1 MKRSIIRWPGLAVFA
16 GFVLLLVAISWLFLD
31 TIIKVTLEHTM
42 GRLNGAEVNIER
54 VEHRWV
60 PLSLTVAGVQVTD
73 PNAPQNNRVQ
83 IGEAS
88 ADISPT
94 ELVLGRTLI
103 EQLTMTGIRVN
114 QPRESEGEVYV
125 LPDKEDMQGWANQ
138 SWDKLTMSLPS
149 VDEIVSQVD
158 LRTEKVIEEAKT
170 AYEQQ
175 EQEVKAAQEALP
187 SEEKIKEY
195 EQKIKQITEGKVEGL
210 GDIAARKKAL
220 DELKESI
227 RADKEAVSNFRD
239 EVKQAK
245 DVVQQQISELKNA
258 PGNDIDRIKSFF
270 SIDGSG
276 LQNVTGLLLGDK
288 AREWSKYVL
297 LAYEQL
303 GPMLARS
310 DNSAT
315 VEPVRGEG
323 QRISFADDN
332 APPEFLIK
340 KARTEFMVGGTVID
354 VDWQNITHQH
364 NLLGQPT
371 TYQARADNS
380 DLWSAFNLNGEMSL
394 TDLGIDARQQWQLKG
409 AQLQNLGLS
418 DSSELSARVLSSLLD
433 SDGTVLVR
441 ENKLDGKAMVRMLNL
456 DLEAEGSSKLTS
468 AIAGALKQL
477 QRLDITTNIGGDIQ
491 SPSLSFESDLDNQL
505 GDLLTQ
511 SAMGEADEKLAEIKA
526 DLTAKVSDQ
535 LGGQQ
540 GLLENLT
547 QWDNESGDKSE
558 QLEELLKAKIE
569 DSLKDKLKGR
579 IFGDS

>member
-31 TIIKVTLEHTM
+31 AIIKVTLEHTL

-54 VEHRWV
+54 VEHSWV
-60 PLSLTVAGVQVTD
+60 PLSLTLAGIQVTD
-73 PNAPQNNRVQ
+73 PNAPKNNRVQ
-83 IGEAS
+83 VGEAS

-94 ELVLGRTLI
+94 EIVLGRTLI
-103 EQLTMTGIRVN
+103 EQLTMTGVRVN
-114 QPRESEGEVYV
+114 QPRESEGDVYV
-125 LPDKEDMQGWANQ
+125 MPDQEDVQNWASQ
-138 SWDKLTMSLPS
+138 SWDKLTTSLPS
-149 VDEIVSQVD
+149 VDDIVSQVD
-158 LRTEKVIEEAKT
+158 LRTETVIDEAKA

-175 EQEVKAAQEALP
+175 EQEVKAAREALP
-187 SEEKIKEY
+187 SKDKIKEY
-195 EQKIKQITEGKVEGL
+195 EEKIKQITEGKVEGL
-210 GDIAARKKAL
+210 ADIAARKEAL
-220 DELKESI
+220 DELKDSI

-245 DVVQQQISELKNA
+245 EVVQQQIADLKNA

-270 SIDGSG
+270 SLDGSG
-276 LQNVTGLLLGDK
+276 LENVTGLLLGEK

-380 DLWSAFNLNGEMSL
+380 DLWNAFNLNGELSL
-394 TDLGIDARQQWQLKG
+394 TDLGIDAKQQWQLKG
-409 AQLQNLGLS
+409 AKLNNLKLS
-418 DSSELSARVLSSLLD
+418 NSSELSANILSSMMD

-468 AIAGALKQL
+468 AVAGALKQL

-491 SPSLSFESDLDNQL
+491 RPSLSFESDLDDQL
-505 GDLLTQ
+505 GDALAQ

-526 DLTAKVSDQ
+526 DLTAKVSEQ

-540 GLLENLT
+540 GLLESLT
-547 QWDNESGDKSE
+547 QWDNESGEQSK
-558 QLEELLKAKIE
+558 QLEELLKAKVG
-569 DSLKDKLKGR
+569 DSLKDKLKSRLG
-579 IFGDS
+579 GS

>member
-31 TIIKVTLEHTM
+31 AIIKVTLEHTL

-54 VEHRWV
+54 VEHSWV
-60 PLSLTVAGVQVTD
+60 PLSLTLAGIQVTD
-73 PNAPQNNRVQ
+73 PNEPKNNRVQ
-83 IGEAS
+83 VGEAS

-94 ELVLGRTLI
+94 EIVLGRTLI
-103 EQLTMTGIRVN
+103 EQLTMTGVRVN
-114 QPRESEGEVYV
+114 QPRESEGDVYV
-125 LPDKEDMQGWANQ
+125 MPDQEDVQNWAGQ
-138 SWDKLTMSLPS
+138 SWDKLTTSLPS
-149 VDEIVSQVD
+149 VDDIVSQVD
-158 LRTEKVIEEAKT
+158 LRTETVIDEAKA
-170 AYEQQ
+170 AYEKQ
-175 EQEVKAAQEALP
+175 EQQVKAAREALP
-187 SEEKIKEY
+187 SKDKVKEY
-195 EQKIKQITEGKVEGL
+195 EEKIKQITEGKVEGL
-210 GDIAARKKAL
+210 GDIAARKEAL
-220 DELKESI
+220 DELKDSI
-227 RADKEAVSNFRD
+227 RTDKEAVSNFRD

-245 DVVQQQISELKNA
+245 EVVQQQIAELKNA

-270 SIDGSG
+270 SMDGSG
-276 LQNVTGLLLGDK
+276 LENVTGLLLGEK

-380 DLWSAFNLNGEMSL
+380 DLWNAFNLNGELSL
-394 TDLGIDARQQWQLKG
+394 TDLGIDAKQQWQLKG
-409 AQLQNLGLS
+409 AKLNNLGLS
-418 DSSELSARVLSSLLD
+418 NSSELSANIISSMMD

-468 AIAGALKQL
+468 AVAGALKQL

-491 SPSLSFESDLDNQL
+491 RPSLSFESDLDDQL
-505 GDLLTQ
+505 GDALAQ

-526 DLTAKVSDQ
+526 DLTAKVSEQ

-547 QWDNESGDKSE
+547 QWDNESGE
-558 QLEELLKAKIE
+558 QSKELEELLKAKVG
-569 DSLKDKLKGR
+569 DSLKDKLKSRLG
-579 IFGDS
+579 GS

>member
-1 MKRSIIRWPGLAVFA
+1 MKRSIIRWPGLVVFA

-31 TIIKVTLEHTM
+31 AIIKVTLEHTL

-54 VEHRWV
+54 VEHSWV
-60 PLSLTVAGVQVTD
+60 PLSLTLAGIQVTD
-73 PNAPQNNRVQ
+73 PNAPKNNRVQ
-83 IGEAS
+83 VGEAS

-94 ELVLGRTLI
+94 EIVLGRTLI
-103 EQLTMTGIRVN
+103 EQLTMTGVRVN
-114 QPRESEGEVYV
+114 QPRESEGDVYV
-125 LPDKEDMQGWANQ
+125 MPDQEDVQNWASQ
-138 SWDKLTMSLPS
+138 SWDKLTTSLPS
-149 VDEIVSQVD
+149 VDDIVSQVD
-158 LRTEKVIEEAKT
+158 LRTETVIDEAKA

-175 EQEVKAAQEALP
+175 EQEVKAAREALP
-187 SEEKIKEY
+187 SKDKLKEY
-195 EQKIKQITEGKVEGL
+195 EEKIKQITEGKVKGL
-210 GDIAARKKAL
+210 SDIAARKKAL
-220 DELKESI
+220 DELKDSI
-227 RADKEAVSNFRD
+227 RTDKEAVSNFRD

-245 DVVQQQISELKNA
+245 EVVQQQIADLKNA

-270 SIDGSG
+270 SLDGSG
-276 LQNVTGLLLGDK
+276 LENVTGLLLGEK

-340 KARTEFMVGGTVID
+340 KARTEFMVGDTIID

-380 DLWSAFNLNGEMSL
+380 DLWNAFNLNGELSL
-394 TDLGIDARQQWQLKG
+394 TDRGIDAKQQWQLKG
-409 AQLQNLGLS
+409 AKLNNLGLS
-418 DSSELSARVLSSLLD
+418 NSSELSANILSSMMD

-468 AIAGALKQL
+468 AVAGALKQL
-477 QRLDITTNIGGDIQ
+477 ERLDITTNIGGDIQ
-491 SPSLSFESDLDNQL
+491 RPSLSFESDLDDQL
-505 GDLLTQ
+505 GDALAQ

-526 DLTAKVSDQ
+526 DLTAKVSEQ

-547 QWDNESGDKSE
+547 QWDNESGEQSK
-558 QLEELLKAKIE
+558 QLEELLKAKVG
-569 DSLKDKLKGR
+569 DSLKDKLKSRLG
-579 IFGDS
+579 GS

>member
-31 TIIKVTLEHTM
+31 AIIKVTLEHTL

-54 VEHRWV
+54 VEHTWM
-60 PLSLTVAGVQVTD
+60 PLSLTMAGIQVTD
-73 PNAPQNNRVQ
+73 PNEPKNNRVQ
-83 IGEAS
+83 VGEAS

-94 ELVLGRTLI
+94 EIVLGRTLI
-103 EQLTMTGIRVN
+103 EQLTMTGVRVN
-114 QPRESEGEVYV
+114 QPRESEGDVYV
-125 LPDKEDMQGWANQ
+125 MPDKEDVQNWANQ
-138 SWDKLTMSLPS
+138 SWDKLTTALPS

-158 LRTEKVIEEAKT
+158 LRTETVIGEAKA

-175 EQEVKAAQEALP
+175 EQEVKAAREALP
-187 SEEKIKEY
+187 SKDKIKEY
-195 EQKIKQITEGKVEGL
+195 EEKIKQITEGKVEGL

-220 DELKESI
+220 DELKDSI
-227 RADKEAVSNFRD
+227 RTDKEAVSNFRD

-245 DVVQQQISELKNA
+245 EVVQQQIAELKNA

-270 SIDGSG
+270 SLDGSG
-276 LQNVTGLLLGDK
+276 LENVTGLLLGEK

-380 DLWSAFNLNGEMSL
+380 DLWNAFNLNGELSL
-394 TDLGIDARQQWQLKG
+394 TDLGIDAKQQWQLKG
-409 AQLQNLGLS
+409 AKLNNLALS
-418 DSSELSARVLSSLLD
+418 NSSELSANILSSMMD

-468 AIAGALKQL
+468 AVAGALKQL

-491 SPSLSFESDLDNQL
+491 RPSLSFESDLDDQL
-505 GDLLTQ
+505 GDALAQ

-526 DLTAKVSDQ
+526 DLTKKVSEQ

-547 QWDNESGDKSE
+547 QWDNESGERSK
-558 QLEELLKAKIE
+558 QLEELLKAKVG

-579 IFGDS
+579 LFGGS

>member
-31 TIIKVTLEHTM
+31 AIIKVTLEHTL

-54 VEHRWV
+54 VEHSWV
-60 PLSLTVAGVQVTD
+60 PLSLTLAGIQVTD
-73 PNAPQNNRVQ
+73 PNEPKNNRVQ
-83 IGEAS
+83 VGEAS

-94 ELVLGRTLI
+94 EIVLGRTLI
-103 EQLTMTGIRVN
+103 EQLTMTGVRVN
-114 QPRESEGEVYV
+114 QPRESEGDVYV
-125 LPDKEDMQGWANQ
+125 MPDQEDVQNWASQ
-138 SWDKLTMSLPS
+138 SWDKLTTSLPS
-149 VDEIVSQVD
+149 VDDIVSQVD
-158 LRTEKVIEEAKT
+158 LRTETVIDEAKA

-175 EQEVKAAQEALP
+175 EQEVKAAREALP
-187 SEEKIKEY
+187 SKDKIKEY
-195 EQKIKQITEGKVEGL
+195 EEKIKQITEGKVEGL

-220 DELKESI
+220 DELKDSI
-227 RADKEAVSNFRD
+227 RTDKEAVSNFRD

-245 DVVQQQISELKNA
+245 EVVQQQIADLKNA

-270 SIDGSG
+270 SMDGSG
-276 LQNVTGLLLGDK
+276 LENVTGLLLGEK

-380 DLWSAFNLNGEMSL
+380 DLWNAFNLNGELSL
-394 TDLGIDARQQWQLKG
+394 TDLGIDAKQQWQLKG
-409 AQLQNLGLS
+409 AKLNNLGLS
-418 DSSELSARVLSSLLD
+418 NSSELSANILSSMMD
-433 SDGTVLVR
+433 SDGTVLV
-441 ENKLDGKAMVRMLNL
+441 
-456 DLEAEGSSKLTS
+456 
-468 AIAGALKQL
+468 
-477 QRLDITTNIGGDIQ
+477 
-491 SPSLSFESDLDNQL
+491 
-505 GDLLTQ
+505 
-511 SAMGEADEKLAEIKA
+511 
-526 DLTAKVSDQ
+526 
-535 LGGQQ
+535 
-540 GLLENLT
+540 
-547 QWDNESGDKSE
+547 
-558 QLEELLKAKIE
+558 
-569 DSLKDKLKGR
+569 
-579 IFGDS
+579 

>member
-31 TIIKVTLEHTM
+31 AIIKVTLEHTL

-54 VEHRWV
+54 VEHSWV
-60 PLSLTVAGVQVTD
+60 PLSLTLAGIQVTD
-73 PNAPQNNRVQ
+73 PNAPKNNRVQ
-83 IGEAS
+83 VGEAS

-94 ELVLGRTLI
+94 EIVLGRTLI
-103 EQLTMTGIRVN
+103 EQLTMTGVRVN
-114 QPRESEGEVYV
+114 QPRESEGDVYV
-125 LPDKEDMQGWANQ
+125 MPDQEDVQNWASQ
-138 SWDKLTMSLPS
+138 SWDKLTTSLPS
-149 VDEIVSQVD
+149 VDDIVSQVD
-158 LRTEKVIEEAKT
+158 LRTETVIDEAKA

-175 EQEVKAAQEALP
+175 EQEVKAAREALP
-187 SEEKIKEY
+187 SKDKLKEY
-195 EQKIKQITEGKVEGL
+195 EEKIKQITEGKVKGL
-210 GDIAARKKAL
+210 SDIAARKKAL
-220 DELKESI
+220 DELKDSI
-227 RADKEAVSNFRD
+227 RTDKEAVSNFRD

-245 DVVQQQISELKNA
+245 EVVQQQITDLKNA

-270 SIDGSG
+270 SLDGSG
-276 LQNVTGLLLGDK
+276 LENVTGLLLGEK

-380 DLWSAFNLNGEMSL
+380 DLWNAFNLNGELSL
-394 TDLGIDARQQWQLKG
+394 TDLGIDAKQQWQLKG
-409 AQLQNLGLS
+409 AKLNNLGLS
-418 DSSELSARVLSSLLD
+418 NSSELSANILSSMMD

-468 AIAGALKQL
+468 AVAGALKQL
-477 QRLDITTNIGGDIQ
+477 ERLDITTRIGGDIQ
-491 SPSLSFESDLDNQL
+491 RPSLNFESDLDDQL
-505 GDLLTQ
+505 GDALAQ

-526 DLTAKVSDQ
+526 DLTAKVSEQ

-547 QWDNESGDKSE
+547 QWDNESGEQSK
-558 QLEELLKAKIE
+558 QLEELLKAKVG
-569 DSLKDKLKGR
+569 DSLKDKLKSRLG
-579 IFGDS
+579 GS

>member
-31 TIIKVTLEHTM
+31 AIIKVTLEHTL

-54 VEHRWV
+54 VEHSWV
-60 PLSLTVAGVQVTD
+60 PLSLTLAGIQVTD
-73 PNAPQNNRVQ
+73 PNEPKNNRVQ
-83 IGEAS
+83 VGEAS

-94 ELVLGRTLI
+94 EIVLGRTLI
-103 EQLTMTGIRVN
+103 EQLTMTGVRVN
-114 QPRESEGEVYV
+114 QPRESEGDVYV
-125 LPDKEDMQGWANQ
+125 MPDQEDVQNWAGQ
-138 SWDKLTMSLPS
+138 SWDKLTTSLPS
-149 VDEIVSQVD
+149 VDDIVSQVD
-158 LRTEKVIEEAKT
+158 LRTETVIDEAKA
-170 AYEQQ
+170 AYEKQ
-175 EQEVKAAQEALP
+175 EQQVKAAREALP
-187 SEEKIKEY
+187 SKDKVKEY
-195 EQKIKQITEGKVEGL
+195 EEKIKQITEGKVEGL
-210 GDIAARKKAL
+210 GDIAARKEAL
-220 DELKESI
+220 DELKDSI
-227 RADKEAVSNFRD
+227 RTDKEAVSNFRD

-245 DVVQQQISELKNA
+245 EVVQQQIAELKNA

-270 SIDGSG
+270 SMDGSG
-276 LQNVTGLLLGDK
+276 LENVTGLLLGEK

-380 DLWSAFNLNGEMSL
+380 DLWNAFNLNGELSL
-394 TDLGIDARQQWQLKG
+394 TDLGIDAKQQWQLKG
-409 AQLQNLGLS
+409 AKLNNLGLS
-418 DSSELSARVLSSLLD
+418 NSSELSANIISSMMD

-468 AIAGALKQL
+468 AVAGALKQL

-491 SPSLSFESDLDNQL
+491 RPSLSFESDLDDQL
-505 GDLLTQ
+505 GDALAQ

-526 DLTAKVSDQ
+526 DLTAKVSEQ

-540 GLLENLT
+540 GLLENFT
-547 QWDNESGDKSE
+547 QWDNESGEQSK
-558 QLEELLKAKIE
+558 QLEELLKAKVG
-569 DSLKDKLKGR
+569 DSLKDKLKSRLG
-579 IFGDS
+579 GS

>member
-31 TIIKVTLEHTM
+31 AIIKVTLEHTL

-54 VEHRWV
+54 VEHSWV
-60 PLSLTVAGVQVTD
+60 PLSLTLAGIQVTD
-73 PNAPQNNRVQ
+73 PNEPKNNRVQ
-83 IGEAS
+83 VGEAS

-94 ELVLGRTLI
+94 EIVLGRTLI
-103 EQLTMTGIRVN
+103 EQLTMTGVRVN
-114 QPRESEGEVYV
+114 QPRESEGDVYV
-125 LPDKEDMQGWANQ
+125 MPDQEDVQNWAGQ
-138 SWDKLTMSLPS
+138 SWDKLTTSLPS
-149 VDEIVSQVD
+149 VDDIVSQVD
-158 LRTEKVIEEAKT
+158 LRTETVIDEAKA
-170 AYEQQ
+170 AYEKQ
-175 EQEVKAAQEALP
+175 EQQVKAAREALP
-187 SEEKIKEY
+187 SKDKVKEY
-195 EQKIKQITEGKVEGL
+195 EEKIKQITEGKVEGL
-210 GDIAARKKAL
+210 GDIAARKEAL
-220 DELKESI
+220 DELKDSI
-227 RADKEAVSNFRD
+227 RTDKEAVSNFRD

-245 DVVQQQISELKNA
+245 EVVQQQIAELKNA

-270 SIDGSG
+270 SMDGSG
-276 LQNVTGLLLGDK
+276 LENVTGLLLGEK

-380 DLWSAFNLNGEMSL
+380 DLWNAFNLNGELSL
-394 TDLGIDARQQWQLKG
+394 TDLGIDAKQQWQLKG
-409 AQLQNLGLS
+409 AKLNNLGLS
-418 DSSELSARVLSSLLD
+418 NSSELSANILSSMMD

-468 AIAGALKQL
+468 AVAGALKQL
-477 QRLDITTNIGGDIQ
+477 ERLDITTRIGGDIQ
-491 SPSLSFESDLDNQL
+491 RPSLNFESDLDDQL
-505 GDLLTQ
+505 GDALAQ

-526 DLTAKVSDQ
+526 DLTAKVSEQ

-547 QWDNESGDKSE
+547 QWDNESGEQSK
-558 QLEELLKAKIE
+558 QLEELLKAKVG
-569 DSLKDKLKGR
+569 DSLKDKLKSRLG
-579 IFGDS
+579 GS

>member
-31 TIIKVTLEHTM
+31 AIIKVTLEHTL

-54 VEHRWV
+54 VEHSWV
-60 PLSLTVAGVQVTD
+60 PLSLTLAGIQVTD
-73 PNAPQNNRVQ
+73 PNAPKNNRVQ
-83 IGEAS
+83 VGEAS

-94 ELVLGRTLI
+94 EIVLGRTLI
-103 EQLTMTGIRVN
+103 EQLTMTGVRVN
-114 QPRESEGEVYV
+114 QPRESEGDVYV
-125 LPDKEDMQGWANQ
+125 MPDQEDVQNWASQ
-138 SWDKLTMSLPS
+138 SWDKLTTSLPS
-149 VDEIVSQVD
+149 VDDIVSQVD
-158 LRTEKVIEEAKT
+158 LRTETVIDEAKA

-175 EQEVKAAQEALP
+175 EQEVKAAREALP
-187 SEEKIKEY
+187 SKDKIKEY
-195 EQKIKQITEGKVEGL
+195 EEKIKQITEGKVEGL
-210 GDIAARKKAL
+210 ADIAARKEAL
-220 DELKESI
+220 DELKDSI

-245 DVVQQQISELKNA
+245 EVVQQQIAELKNA

-270 SIDGSG
+270 SLDGSG
-276 LQNVTGLLLGDK
+276 LENVTGLLLGEK

-340 KARTEFMVGGTVID
+340 KARTEFMVSGTVID

-380 DLWSAFNLNGEMSL
+380 DLWNAFNLNGELSL
-394 TDLGIDARQQWQLKG
+394 TDRGIDAKQQWQLKG
-409 AQLQNLGLS
+409 AKLNNLGLS
-418 DSSELSARVLSSLLD
+418 NSSELSANILSSMMD

-468 AIAGALKQL
+468 AVAGALKQL
-477 QRLDITTNIGGDIQ
+477 ERLDITTNIGGDIQ
-491 SPSLSFESDLDNQL
+491 RPSLSFESDLDDQL
-505 GDLLTQ
+505 GDALAQ

-526 DLTAKVSDQ
+526 DLTAKVSEQ

-547 QWDNESGDKSE
+547 QWDNESGEQSK
-558 QLEELLKAKIE
+558 QLEELLKAKVG
-569 DSLKDKLKGR
+569 DSLKDKLKSRLG
-579 IFGDS
+579 GS

>member
-31 TIIKVTLEHTM
+31 AIIKVTLEHTL

-54 VEHRWV
+54 VEHSWV
-60 PLSLTVAGVQVTD
+60 PLSLTLAGIQVTD
-73 PNAPQNNRVQ
+73 PNEPKNNRVQ
-83 IGEAS
+83 VGEAS

-94 ELVLGRTLI
+94 EIVLGRTLI
-103 EQLTMTGIRVN
+103 EQLTMTGVRVN
-114 QPRESEGEVYV
+114 QPRESEGDVYV
-125 LPDKEDMQGWANQ
+125 MPDQEDVQNWASQ
-138 SWDKLTMSLPS
+138 SWDKLTTSLPS
-149 VDEIVSQVD
+149 VDDIVSQVD
-158 LRTEKVIEEAKT
+158 LRTETVIDEAKA

-175 EQEVKAAQEALP
+175 EQEVKAAREALP
-187 SEEKIKEY
+187 SKDKIKEY
-195 EQKIKQITEGKVEGL
+195 EEKIKQITEGKVEGL
-210 GDIAARKKAL
+210 GDIAARKRAL
-220 DELKESI
+220 DELKDSI
-227 RADKEAVSNFRD
+227 RTDKEAVSNFRD

-245 DVVQQQISELKNA
+245 EVVQQQIADLKNA

-270 SIDGSG
+270 SMDGSG
-276 LQNVTGLLLGDK
+276 LENVTGLLLGEK

-380 DLWSAFNLNGEMSL
+380 DLWNAFNLNGELSL
-394 TDLGIDARQQWQLKG
+394 TDLGIDAKQQWQLKG
-409 AQLQNLGLS
+409 AKLNNLGLS
-418 DSSELSARVLSSLLD
+418 NSSELSANILSSMMD

-468 AIAGALKQL
+468 AVAGALKQL

-491 SPSLSFESDLDNQL
+491 RPSLSFESDLDDQL
-505 GDLLTQ
+505 GDALAQ

-526 DLTAKVSDQ
+526 DLNAKVSEQ

-547 QWDNESGDKSE
+547 QWDNESGEQSK
-558 QLEELLKAKIE
+558 QLEELLKAKVG
-569 DSLKDKLKGR
+569 DSLKDKFKSRLG
-579 IFGDS
+579 GS

>member
-1 MKRSIIRWPGLAVFA
+1 
-16 GFVLLLVAISWLFLD
+16 
-31 TIIKVTLEHTM
+31 

-54 VEHRWV
+54 VEHSWV
-60 PLSLTVAGVQVTD
+60 PLSLTLAGIQVTD
-73 PNAPQNNRVQ
+73 PNAPKNNRVQ
-83 IGEAS
+83 VGEAS

-94 ELVLGRTLI
+94 EIVLGRTLI
-103 EQLTMTGIRVN
+103 EQLTMTGVRVN
-114 QPRESEGEVYV
+114 QPRESEGDVYV
-125 LPDKEDMQGWANQ
+125 MPDQEDVQNWASQ

-149 VDEIVSQVD
+149 VDDIVSQVD
-158 LRTEKVIEEAKT
+158 LRTETVIDEAKA

-175 EQEVKAAQEALP
+175 EQEVKAAREALP
-187 SEEKIKEY
+187 SKDKIKEY
-195 EQKIKQITEGKVEGL
+195 EEKIKQITEGKVEGL
-210 GDIAARKKAL
+210 ADIAARKEAL
-220 DELKESI
+220 DELKDSI
-227 RADKEAVSNFRD
+227 RADKKAVSNFRD

-245 DVVQQQISELKNA
+245 EVVQQQIADLKNA

-270 SIDGSG
+270 SLDGSG
-276 LQNVTGLLLGDK
+276 LENVTGLLLGEK

-380 DLWSAFNLNGEMSL
+380 DLWNAFNLNGELSL
-394 TDLGIDARQQWQLKG
+394 TDLGIDAKQQWQLKG
-409 AQLQNLGLS
+409 AKLNNLKLS
-418 DSSELSARVLSSLLD
+418 NSSELSANILSSMMD

-468 AIAGALKQL
+468 AVAGALKQL

-491 SPSLSFESDLDNQL
+491 RPSLSFESDLDDQL
-505 GDLLTQ
+505 GDALAQ

-526 DLTAKVSDQ
+526 DLTAKVSEQ

-547 QWDNESGDKSE
+547 QWDNESGEQSK
-558 QLEELLKAKIE
+558 QLEELLKAKVG

-579 IFGDS
+579 LLGGS

>member
-31 TIIKVTLEHTM
+31 AIIKVTLEHTL

-54 VEHRWV
+54 VEHSWV
-60 PLSLTVAGVQVTD
+60 PLSLTLAGIQVTD
-73 PNAPQNNRVQ
+73 PNAPKNNRVQ
-83 IGEAS
+83 VGEAS

-94 ELVLGRTLI
+94 EIVLGRTLI
-103 EQLTMTGIRVN
+103 EQLTMTGVRVN
-114 QPRESEGEVYV
+114 QPRESEGDVYV
-125 LPDKEDMQGWANQ
+125 MPDQEDVQNWASQ
-138 SWDKLTMSLPS
+138 SWDKLTTSLPS
-149 VDEIVSQVD
+149 VDDIVSQVD
-158 LRTEKVIEEAKT
+158 LRTETVIDEAKA

-175 EQEVKAAQEALP
+175 EQEVKAAREALP
-187 SEEKIKEY
+187 SKDKIKEY
-195 EQKIKQITEGKVEGL
+195 EEKIKQITEDKVEGL
-210 GDIAARKKAL
+210 ADIAARKEAL
-220 DELKESI
+220 DELKDSI

-245 DVVQQQISELKNA
+245 EVVQQQIAELKNA

-270 SIDGSG
+270 SLDGSG
-276 LQNVTGLLLGDK
+276 LENVTGLLLGEK

-332 APPEFLIK
+332 APPEFLIN

-380 DLWSAFNLNGEMSL
+380 DLWNAFNLNGELSL
-394 TDLGIDARQQWQLKG
+394 TDLGIDAKQQWQLKG
-409 AQLQNLGLS
+409 AKLNNLKLS
-418 DSSELSARVLSSLLD
+418 NSSELSANILSSMMD

-468 AIAGALKQL
+468 AVAGALKQL

-491 SPSLSFESDLDNQL
+491 RPSLSFESDLDDQL
-505 GDLLTQ
+505 GDALAQ

-526 DLTAKVSDQ
+526 DLTAKVSEQ

-547 QWDNESGDKSE
+547 QWDNESGEQSK
-558 QLEELLKAKIE
+558 QLEELLKAKVG
-569 DSLKDKLKGR
+569 DSLKDKLKSRLG
-579 IFGDS
+579 GS

>member
-270 SIDGSG
+270 SMDGSG

-354 VDWQNITHQH
+354 V
-364 NLLGQPT
+364 
-371 TYQARADNS
+371 
-380 DLWSAFNLNGEMSL
+380 
-394 TDLGIDARQQWQLKG
+394 
-409 AQLQNLGLS
+409 
-418 DSSELSARVLSSLLD
+418 
-433 SDGTVLVR
+433 
-441 ENKLDGKAMVRMLNL
+441 
-456 DLEAEGSSKLTS
+456 
-468 AIAGALKQL
+468 
-477 QRLDITTNIGGDIQ
+477 
-491 SPSLSFESDLDNQL
+491 
-505 GDLLTQ
+505 
-511 SAMGEADEKLAEIKA
+511 
-526 DLTAKVSDQ
+526 
-535 LGGQQ
+535 
-540 GLLENLT
+540 
-547 QWDNESGDKSE
+547 
-558 QLEELLKAKIE
+558 
-569 DSLKDKLKGR
+569 
-579 IFGDS
+579 

>member
-1 MKRSIIRWPGLAVFA
+1 
-16 GFVLLLVAISWLFLD
+16 
-31 TIIKVTLEHTM
+31 
-42 GRLNGAEVNIER
+42 
-54 VEHRWV
+54 
-60 PLSLTVAGVQVTD
+60 
-73 PNAPQNNRVQ
+73 
-83 IGEAS
+83 GEAS

-158 LRTEKVIEEAKT
+158 LRTEKVIDEAKT

-270 SIDGSG
+270 SIDGRG

-380 DLWSAFNLNGEMSL
+380 ELWNAFNLNGEMSL

>member
-31 TIIKVTLEHTM
+31 AIIKVTLEHTL

-54 VEHRWV
+54 VEHSWV
-60 PLSLTVAGVQVTD
+60 PLSLTLAGIQVTD
-73 PNAPQNNRVQ
+73 PNEPKNNRVQ
-83 IGEAS
+83 VGEAS

-94 ELVLGRTLI
+94 EIVLGRTLI
-103 EQLTMTGIRVN
+103 EQLTMTGVRVN
-114 QPRESEGEVYV
+114 QPRESEGDVYV
-125 LPDKEDMQGWANQ
+125 MPDQEDVQNWAGQ
-138 SWDKLTMSLPS
+138 SWDKLTTSLPS
-149 VDEIVSQVD
+149 VDDIVSQVD
-158 LRTEKVIEEAKT
+158 LRTETVIDEAKA
-170 AYEQQ
+170 AYEKQ
-175 EQEVKAAQEALP
+175 EQQVKAAREALP
-187 SEEKIKEY
+187 SKDKVKEY
-195 EQKIKQITEGKVEGL
+195 EEKIKQITEGKVEGL
-210 GDIAARKKAL
+210 GDIAARKEAL
-220 DELKESI
+220 DELKDSI
-227 RADKEAVSNFRD
+227 RTDKEAVSNFRD

-245 DVVQQQISELKNA
+245 EVVQQQIAELKNA

-270 SIDGSG
+270 SMDGSG
-276 LQNVTGLLLGDK
+276 LENVTGLLLGEK

-380 DLWSAFNLNGEMSL
+380 DLWNAFNLNGELSL
-394 TDLGIDARQQWQLKG
+394 TDLGIDAKQQWQLKG
-409 AQLQNLGLS
+409 AKLNNLKLS
-418 DSSELSARVLSSLLD
+418 NSSELSANILSSMMD

-468 AIAGALKQL
+468 AVAGALKQL

-491 SPSLSFESDLDNQL
+491 RPSLSFESDLDDQL
-505 GDLLTQ
+505 GDALAQ

-526 DLTAKVSDQ
+526 DLTAKVSEQ

-547 QWDNESGDKSE
+547 QWDNESGEQSK
-558 QLEELLKAKIE
+558 QLEELLKAKVG
-569 DSLKDKLKGR
+569 DSLKDKLKSRLG
-579 IFGDS
+579 GS

>member
-16 GFVLLLVAISWLFLD
+16 GVVLFLVAVSWLFLD
-31 TIIKVTLEHTM
+31 AIIKVTLEHTL

-54 VEHRWV
+54 VEHSWV
-60 PLSLTVAGVQVTD
+60 PLSLTVAGIQITN
-73 PNAPQNNRVQ
+73 PNAPNNNRVQ
-83 IGEAS
+83 AEEAS
-88 ADISPT
+88 ADISPA
-94 ELVLGRTLI
+94 EIVLGRTLI
-103 EQLTMTGIRVN
+103 EQLTMTGVRVN
-114 QPRESEGEVYV
+114 HPRESEGEVYV

-138 SWDKLTMSLPS
+138 SWDNLSTSLPS

-158 LRTEKVIEEAKT
+158 LRTEKVIADAKV

-175 EQEVKAAQEALP
+175 EQKVKSAQEALP
-187 SEEKIKEY
+187 NKENLKEYEEKIKRITKG
-195 EQKIKQITEGKVEGL
+195 KIDGL
-210 GDIAARKKAL
+210 GDLAARKKAL
-220 DELKESI
+220 DELKASI

-258 PGNDIDRIKSFF
+258 PGNDIERIKSFF
-270 SIDGSG
+270 STDGSG
-276 LQNVTGLLLGDK
+276 LQNVTGLLMGEK

-310 DNSAT
+310 DNAAT
-315 VEPVRGEG
+315 VKPVRGEG

-340 KARTEFMVGGTVID
+340 KARTEFMIGGTVID

-380 DLWSAFNLNGEMSL
+380 DLWNAFNLNGELSL
-394 TDLGIDARQQWQLKG
+394 TDLGIDAKQQWQLKG

-418 DSSELSARVLSSLLD
+418 DSSELSARVVSSLLD

-441 ENKLDGKAMVRMLNL
+441 ENKLDGKAMVRMLEL
-456 DLEAEGSSKLTS
+456 DLAAEGSSKLTS
-468 AIAGALKQL
+468 TIAGALQQL
-477 QRLDITTNIGGDIQ
+477 QRLDITTHIAGDIQ
-491 SPSLSFESDLDNQL
+491 QPSLSFESDLDNQL
-505 GDLLTQ
+505 ADLLTQ

-526 DLTAKVSDQ
+526 ELTAKVSKQ
-535 LGGQQ
+535 LDGQQ
-540 GLLENLT
+540 GLLESLT
-547 QWDNESGDKSE
+547 QWDNKSGETSKQLE
-558 QLEELLKAKIE
+558 QLLKTKLK

-579 IFGDS
+579 LFGDS

>member
-31 TIIKVTLEHTM
+31 AIIKVTLEHTL

-54 VEHRWV
+54 VEHTWV
-60 PLSLTVAGVQVTD
+60 PLSLTMAGIQVTD
-73 PNAPQNNRVQ
+73 PNEPKNNRVQ
-83 IGEAS
+83 VGEAS

-94 ELVLGRTLI
+94 EIVLGRTLI
-103 EQLTMTGIRVN
+103 EQLTMTGVRVN
-114 QPRESEGEVYV
+114 QPRESEGDVYV
-125 LPDKEDMQGWANQ
+125 MPDKEDVQNWANQ
-138 SWDKLTMSLPS
+138 SWDKLTTSLPS

-158 LRTEKVIEEAKT
+158 LRTETVIGEAKA

-175 EQEVKAAQEALP
+175 EQEVKAAREALP
-187 SEEKIKEY
+187 SKDKIKEY
-195 EQKIKQITEGKVEGL
+195 EEKIKQITEGKVEGL

-220 DELKESI
+220 DELKDSI
-227 RADKEAVSNFRD
+227 RTDKEAVSNFRD

-245 DVVQQQISELKNA
+245 EVVQQQIAELKNA

-270 SIDGSG
+270 SLDGSG
-276 LQNVTGLLLGDK
+276 LENVTGLLLGEK

-323 QRISFADDN
+323 QKISFADEN

-380 DLWSAFNLNGEMSL
+380 DLWNAFNLNGELSL
-394 TDLGIDARQQWQLKG
+394 TDMGIDAKQQWQLKG
-409 AQLQNLGLS
+409 AKLNNLGLS
-418 DSSELSARVLSSLLD
+418 NSSGLSASIISSMMD

-441 ENKLDGKAMVRMLNL
+441 ENKLDGKAMVRMLKL

-468 AIAGALKQL
+468 AVAGALTQL

-491 SPSLSFESDLDNQL
+491 RPSLSFESDLDDQL
-505 GDLLTQ
+505 GDALAQ

-526 DLTAKVSDQ
+526 DLTAKVSEQ

-547 QWDNESGDKSE
+547 QWDNESGERSK
-558 QLEELLKAKIE
+558 QLEELLKAKVG

-579 IFGDS
+579 LFGGS

>member
-1 MKRSIIRWPGLAVFA
+1 MKRSIIRWPGLAVFT

-31 TIIKVTLEHTM
+31 AIIKVTLEHTL

-54 VEHRWV
+54 VEHSWV
-60 PLSLTVAGVQVTD
+60 PLSLTLAGIQVTD
-73 PNAPQNNRVQ
+73 PNAPKNNRVQ
-83 IGEAS
+83 VGEAS

-94 ELVLGRTLI
+94 EIVLGRALI
-103 EQLTMTGIRVN
+103 EQLIMTGVRVN

-125 LPDKEDMQGWANQ
+125 MPDTEDVQNWAGQ
-138 SWDKLTMSLPS
+138 SWDKLTASLPS
-149 VDEIVSQVD
+149 VDDIVSQVD
-158 LRTEKVIEEAKT
+158 LRTETVIDEAKV

-175 EQEVKAAQEALP
+175 EKKVKAAREALP
-187 SEEKIKEY
+187 SKDKVKEY
-195 EQKIKQITEGKVEGL
+195 EEKIKQITEGKVEGL
-210 GDIAARKKAL
+210 GDIAARKETL
-220 DELKESI
+220 DELKSAI

-245 DVVQQQISELKNA
+245 EVVQQQITELKNA

-270 SIDGSG
+270 SMDGSG
-276 LQNVTGLLLGDK
+276 LENVTGLLLGEK
-288 AREWSKYVL
+288 ASEWSKYVL

-310 DNSAT
+310 DNAAT
-315 VEPVRGEG
+315 LEPVRGEG
-323 QRISFADDN
+323 RRMSFADDN

-371 TYQARADNS
+371 TYQARSDNS
-380 DLWSAFNLNGEMSL
+380 DLWNAFNLNGELSL
-394 TDLGIDARQQWQLKG
+394 TDQGIDAKQQWQLKG
-409 AQLQNLGLS
+409 AKLNNLGLS
-418 DSSELSARVLSSLLD
+418 NSSELSASILSSLLD

-441 ENKLDGKAMVRMLNL
+441 DNKLDGKAMVRMLDL

-468 AIAGALKQL
+468 GVAGALKQL
-477 QRLDITTNIGGDIQ
+477 QRLDITTNIGGNIQ
-491 SPSLSFESDLDNQL
+491 RPSLSFESDLDDQL
-505 GDLLTQ
+505 GELLAQ
-511 SAMGEADEKLAEIKA
+511 SAMGEADEKLTEIKSG
-526 DLTAKVSDQ
+526 LSAKVSEQ

-547 QWDNESGDKSE
+547 QWDNESGEQSK
-558 QLEELLKAKIE
+558 QLEELLKAKVG

-579 IFGDS
+579 LGGS

>member
-31 TIIKVTLEHTM
+31 AIIKVTLEHTL

-54 VEHRWV
+54 VEHSWV
-60 PLSLTVAGVQVTD
+60 PLSLTLAGIQVTD
-73 PNAPQNNRVQ
+73 PNAPKNNRVQ
-83 IGEAS
+83 VGEAS

-94 ELVLGRTLI
+94 EIVLGRTLI
-103 EQLTMTGIRVN
+103 EQLTMTGVRVN
-114 QPRESEGEVYV
+114 QPRESEGDVYV
-125 LPDKEDMQGWANQ
+125 MPDQEDVQNWASQ
-138 SWDKLTMSLPS
+138 SWDKLTTSLPS
-149 VDEIVSQVD
+149 VDDIVSQVD
-158 LRTEKVIEEAKT
+158 LRTETVIDEAKA

-175 EQEVKAAQEALP
+175 EQEVKAAREALP
-187 SEEKIKEY
+187 SKNKLKEY
-195 EQKIKQITEGKVEGL
+195 EEKIKQITEGKVKGL
-210 GDIAARKKAL
+210 SDIAARKEAL
-220 DELKESI
+220 DELKDSI
-227 RADKEAVSNFRD
+227 RTDKEAVSNFRD

-245 DVVQQQISELKNA
+245 EVVQQQIADLKNA

-270 SIDGSG
+270 SLDGSG
-276 LQNVTGLLLGDK
+276 LENVTGLLLGEK

-380 DLWSAFNLNGEMSL
+380 DLWNAFNLNGELSL
-394 TDLGIDARQQWQLKG
+394 TDLGIDAKQQWQLKG
-409 AQLQNLGLS
+409 AKLNNLGLS
-418 DSSELSARVLSSLLD
+418 NSSELSANILSSMMD

-468 AIAGALKQL
+468 AVAGALKQL
-477 QRLDITTNIGGDIQ
+477 ERLDITTSIGGDIQ
-491 SPSLSFESDLDNQL
+491 RPSLSFESDLDDQL
-505 GDLLTQ
+505 GDALAQ

-526 DLTAKVSDQ
+526 DLTAKVSEQ

-540 GLLENLT
+540 GLLESLT
-547 QWDNESGDKSE
+547 QWDNESGEQSK
-558 QLEELLKAKIE
+558 QLEELLKAKVG
-569 DSLKDKLKGR
+569 DSLKDKLKSRLG
-579 IFGDS
+579 GS

>member
-31 TIIKVTLEHTM
+31 AIIKVTLEHTL

-54 VEHRWV
+54 VEHSWV
-60 PLSLTVAGVQVTD
+60 PLSLTLAGIQVTD
-73 PNAPQNNRVQ
+73 PNEPKNNRVQ
-83 IGEAS
+83 VGEAS

-94 ELVLGRTLI
+94 EIVLGRTLI
-103 EQLTMTGIRVN
+103 EQLTMTGVRVN
-114 QPRESEGEVYV
+114 QPRESEGDVYV
-125 LPDKEDMQGWANQ
+125 MPDQEDVQNWAGQ
-138 SWDKLTMSLPS
+138 SWDKLTTSLPS
-149 VDEIVSQVD
+149 VDDIVSQVD
-158 LRTEKVIEEAKT
+158 LRTETVIDEAKA
-170 AYEQQ
+170 AYEKQ
-175 EQEVKAAQEALP
+175 EQQVKAAREALP
-187 SEEKIKEY
+187 SKDKVKEY
-195 EQKIKQITEGKVEGL
+195 EEKIKQITEGKVEGL
-210 GDIAARKKAL
+210 GDIAARKEAL
-220 DELKESI
+220 DELKDSI
-227 RADKEAVSNFRD
+227 RTDKEAVSNFRD

-245 DVVQQQISELKNA
+245 EVVQQQIAELKNA

-270 SIDGSG
+270 SMDGSG
-276 LQNVTGLLLGDK
+276 LENVTGLLLGEK

-380 DLWSAFNLNGEMSL
+380 DLWNAFNLNGELSL
-394 TDLGIDARQQWQLKG
+394 TDLGIDAKQQWQLKG
-409 AQLQNLGLS
+409 AKLNNLGLS
-418 DSSELSARVLSSLLD
+418 NSSELSANILSSMMD

-468 AIAGALKQL
+468 AVAGALKQL

-491 SPSLSFESDLDNQL
+491 RPSLSFESDLDDQL
-505 GDLLTQ
+505 GDALAQ

-526 DLTAKVSDQ
+526 DLNAKVSEQ

-547 QWDNESGDKSE
+547 QWDNESGEQSK
-558 QLEELLKAKIE
+558 QLEELLKAKVG
-569 DSLKDKLKGR
+569 DSLKDKLKSRLG
-579 IFGDS
+579 GS

>member
-31 TIIKVTLEHTM
+31 AIIKVTLEHTL

-54 VEHRWV
+54 VEHSWV
-60 PLSLTVAGVQVTD
+60 PLSLTLAGIQVTD
-73 PNAPQNNRVQ
+73 PNEPKNNRVQ
-83 IGEAS
+83 VGEAS

-94 ELVLGRTLI
+94 EIVLGRTLI
-103 EQLTMTGIRVN
+103 EQLTMTGVRVN
-114 QPRESEGEVYV
+114 QPRESEGDVYV
-125 LPDKEDMQGWANQ
+125 MPDQEDVQNWASQ
-138 SWDKLTMSLPS
+138 SWDKLTTSLPS
-149 VDEIVSQVD
+149 VDDIVSQVD
-158 LRTEKVIEEAKT
+158 LRTETVIDEAKA

-175 EQEVKAAQEALP
+175 EQEVKAAREALP
-187 SEEKIKEY
+187 SKDKLKEY
-195 EQKIKQITEGKVEGL
+195 EEKIKQITEGKVKGL
-210 GDIAARKKAL
+210 SDIAARKKAL
-220 DELKESI
+220 DELKDSI
-227 RADKEAVSNFRD
+227 RTDKEAVSNFRD

-245 DVVQQQISELKNA
+245 EVVQQQIADLKNA

-270 SIDGSG
+270 SLDGSG
-276 LQNVTGLLLGDK
+276 LENVTGLLLGEK

-340 KARTEFMVGGTVID
+340 KARTEFMVGDTIID

-380 DLWSAFNLNGEMSL
+380 DLWNAFNLNGELSL
-394 TDLGIDARQQWQLKG
+394 TDRGIDAKQQWQLKG
-409 AQLQNLGLS
+409 AKLNNLGLS
-418 DSSELSARVLSSLLD
+418 NSSELSANILSSMMD

-468 AIAGALKQL
+468 AVAGALKQL
-477 QRLDITTNIGGDIQ
+477 ERLDITTNIGGDIQ
-491 SPSLSFESDLDNQL
+491 RPSLSFESDLDDQL
-505 GDLLTQ
+505 GDALAQ

-526 DLTAKVSDQ
+526 DLTAKVSEQ

-547 QWDNESGDKSE
+547 QWDNESGEQSK
-558 QLEELLKAKIE
+558 QLEELLKAKVG
-569 DSLKDKLKGR
+569 DSLKDKLKSRLG
-579 IFGDS
+579 GS